1 MEVAPSFII
10 LKQEKLKL
18 CLEQLPL
25 HEDPWQKNKITQAHK
40 LAFDFLQVTILVH
53 FITYYFII
61 NSFIIVSKSVKKY
74 CRLFSCNKV
83 ALDIEKQIAVTL

>member
-25 HEDPWQKNKITQAHK
+25 HEDPWQKIWNNTGAQIGIWLFTS
-40 LAFDFLQVTILVH
+40 
-53 FITYYFII
+53 YNII
-61 NSFIIVSKSVKKY
+61 SFHY
-74 CRLFSCNKV
+74 LLFHYK
-83 ALDIEKQIAVTL
+83 